1 MYNKSMR
8 TLDEIKRIL
17 QDQKPYLAQ
26 RYGVTVIGVFGSY
39 VRNEQRTDSDI
50 DILVELEDPPR
61 IDLLDLVNLE
71 YYLSDLLGIKVD
83 VAIKSSLRKRIGKRI
98 LSEVIPVWAT
108 SS

>member
-61 IDLLDLVNLE
+61 
-71 YYLSDLLGIKVD
+71 
-83 VAIKSSLRKRIGKRI
+83 
-98 LSEVIPVWAT
+98 
-108 SS
+108 